1 MTANTETTREVAHG
15 SVAGYCLGFG
25 LSLALTLA
33 AYYLTT
39 RQLAHGWALIFD
51 LAGLAVIQLFV
62 QLVCFLHLGRES
74 RPRWNLTVLLF
85 AAMVVGILVFG
96 SLWIMN
102 NLSYGHEH
110 LPNGANADQT
120 IIKDEGYRPSNY

>member
-1 MTANTETTREVAHG
+1 MSAPADTSREAAQG
-15 SVAGYCLGFG
+15 SVGGYCLGFG
-25 LSLALTLA
+25 LSLGLTLT

-39 RQLAHGWALIFD
+39 RQLAHGWALIFG
-51 LAGLAVIQLFV
+51 LAGLAVIQLSV

-74 RPRWNLTVLLF
+74 RPRWNLTVFLF

-96 SLWIMN
+96 SLWIMH
-102 NLSYGHEH
+102 NLNYGHQH
-110 LPNGANADQT
+110 LPSGANADQF

>member
-1 MTANTETTREVAHG
+1 MTQPSDATHEAAHG
-15 SVAGYCLGFG
+15 SVAGYSLGFG
-25 LSLALTLA
+25 LSIGLTLA
-33 AYYLTT
+33 AYYVTT
-39 RQLAHGWALIFD
+39 RQLAHGWALVFD
-51 LAGLAVIQLFV
+51 LAGLAVVQLFV

-102 NLSYGHEH
+102 NLNYGHEH
-110 LPNGANADQT
+110 LPSGANADQF